1 MVIVG
6 LSFLITLPFHGFLLL
21 LDQLIISLL
30 FIYIWSWQGY
40 LLGYNI
46 IKHCIYSFTNLMVF
60 EISLLSIFEY

>member
-6 LSFLITLPFHGFLLL
+6 LSFLITLPFYGFLLL

-40 LLGYNI
+40 LLVYNI